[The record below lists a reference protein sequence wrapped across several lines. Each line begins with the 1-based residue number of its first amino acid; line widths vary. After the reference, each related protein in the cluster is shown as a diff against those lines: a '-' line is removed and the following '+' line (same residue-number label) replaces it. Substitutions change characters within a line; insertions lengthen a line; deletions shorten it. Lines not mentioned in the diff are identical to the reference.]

1 MNQNSRLTPHLA
13 LPSEAALSHL
23 SELNGLRL
31 SPHFKLGEL
40 CKTKYVTADGN
51 IPSRAVIENL
61 IRVCGWLEE
70 LRVVAGV
77 RPRSKVF
84 AGVRPRSK
92 VGCAVVAGV
101 RPQSKV
107 AGDCTLAP
115 DPRPAGFTLA
125 PDPGAAPELGAA
137 GAAARAEAG
146 GEPYSRNENTGEA
159 IVINSGYRSPEVN
172 RLAGG
177 VPSSNHVTGCAVDI
191 RCAGKEQMIRY
202 AAILLDIADES
213 KRDFDELL
221 LEQHGSVCWLH
232 FAVRPKDNRR
242 KIAFLKV

>member
-1 MNQNSRLTPHLA
+1 MNKSMK
-13 LPSEAALSHL
+13 L
-23 SELNGLRL
+23 SE
-31 SPHFKLGEL
+31 HFTLGEM
-40 CKTKYVTADGN
+40 CKTKYKTADGN
-51 IPSRAVIENL
+51 IPSHVVIENL
-61 IRVCGWLEE
+61 KRICGWLEE
-70 LRVVAGV
+70 LRVLAGV
-77 RPRSKVF
+77 RPQSKVD
-84 AGVRPRSK
+84 AGVS
-92 VGCAVVAGV
+92 AVDAGV

-115 DPRPAGFTLA
+115 DPRAADSTLA
-125 PDPGAAPELGAA
+125 LEA
-137 GAAARAEAG
+137 GAAAEARKEEG
-146 GEPYSRNENTGEA
+146 

-213 KRDFDELL
+213 KREFDELL
-221 LEQHGSVCWLH
+221 LEQHGNVCWLH

-242 KIAFLKV
+242 RIALIKA

>member
-107 AGDCTLAP
+107 ASDCTLAP
-115 DPRPAGFTLA
+115 DPRPAGSTLA
-125 PDPGAAPELGAA
+125 PDPGAAPELGTAPELGAA
-137 GAAARAEAG
+137 GSAAIAEA
-146 GEPYSRNENTGEA
+146 EEA

-202 AAILLDIADES
+202 AAILLDIADDT